1 MAQKS
6 PILLHNEAQTAVIQT
21 ISYFLQQGVPSYE
34 MKAIVDAILPD
45 LNELVTQDMKK
56 AEEEYKAALAAEQEA
71 ANTNEPAVTE

>member
-71 ANTNEPAVTE
+71 ANTNEPAVAE